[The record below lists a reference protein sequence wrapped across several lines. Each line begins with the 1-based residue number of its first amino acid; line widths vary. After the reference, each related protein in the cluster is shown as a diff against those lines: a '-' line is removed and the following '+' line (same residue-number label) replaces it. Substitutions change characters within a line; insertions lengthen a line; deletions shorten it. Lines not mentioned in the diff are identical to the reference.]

1 MVGVAATLRVPPP
14 VLVLELQAP
23 LRLQVLEAD
32 QAAWHRATLLVRV
45 SVGLG
50 LGLGSQGQG
59 SGQGYLGSRFVGVR
73 VMSGL
78 HHG

>member
-50 LGLGSQGQG
+50 LGSQGQG